1 MKEMLVL
8 KLLTRCNASTRLI
21 FSQVSKEKIIMYYV
35 MPNKLRNNTTK
46 YRESI
51 TSEIILNRMIQER
64 KV

>member
-8 KLLTRCNASTRLI
+8 KLLTRCSASTRLI
-21 FSQVSKEKIIMYYV
+21 ISQVSKEKIIMYYV
-35 MPNKLRNNTTK
+35 MPNKLRNNTKK
-46 YRESI
+46 YKESI